1 MYIYNV
7 HANVFRRKKNES
19 LVQSKVLI
27 KNNFNNFNT
36 NILKNMRITTLV
48 NDDILN
54 QFKLTRQTQDMSHK
68 FNYVSCF

>member
-54 QFKLTRQTQDMSHK
+54 QFKLTRQTQDMNHR
-68 FNYVSCF
+68 FNYV

>member
-1 MYIYNV
+1 
-7 HANVFRRKKNES
+7 
-19 LVQSKVLI
+19 
-27 KNNFNNFNT
+27 
-36 NILKNMRITTLV
+36 MRITTLV